1 MLGGLMMGP
10 IDTDV
15 DLTELEEDDTA
26 AEDEAQEQLLASQN
40 IATPASDVLS
50 GTDLDDVI
58 DAMNGDDQVN
68 GYAGDDLLSGESGD
82 DQMLG
87 GDGNDT
93 LLGESGQD
101 DLHGGFG
108 DDQIQG
114 GDDADNIWG
123 HMGNDTLSGNEGDD
137 TLTGGAG
144 SDTLFGNDG
153 DDGLHG
159 NDGNDSLV
167 GGAGEDV
174 LFGGNGDDHVEGG
187 SDTVRDFLNGGQ
199 GDDLLIAQE
208 ADVLTGGDGSDT
220 FAIDASAGSFNQSAQ
235 IIDFNADEDQIE
247 IMLNEEDY
255 EQGQKNI
262 RIETNDDGSSVVYL
276 NDEEVL
282 IVNSETPLL
291 LKDIMLTTDSNVDLS
306 SLEDTV
312 EVTDGDIQEELPKT
326 RMAEMIPTDNLS
338 ETVSVDLGGTPE
350 IDYQINENADAEFLS
365 GSTGDDNL
373 EGGDGNDTLRGGRGE
388 DNLHGGDGDDQIRG
402 GAHTDHLWGDLGD
415 DELKG
420 NNGNDYLD
428 GGTGEDVLFGGN
440 GNDHLEGGSDEVK
453 DFLYGG
459 RGDDLLIAQE
469 ADVLTGGEGS
479 DTFAI
484 DTSAGSFEQNAQII
498 DFNANEDQIEIMLD
512 ETNFDQGLKNI
523 RIETNDI
530 GQSVVYLNNETIV
543 AINAETPLSL
553 NDIVLSKANT

>member
-68 GYAGDDLLSGESGD
+68 GYAGDDLLSGGSDG

-159 NDGNDSLV
+159 NDGNDSFV

-199 GDDLLIAQE
+199 GDELLIAQE

-220 FAIDASAGSFNQSAQ
+220 FAIDASAGSFDQSAQ
-235 IIDFNADEDQIE
+235 IIDFNAD
-247 IMLNEEDY
+247 
-255 EQGQKNI
+255 
-262 RIETNDDGSSVVYL
+262 
-276 NDEEVL
+276 
-282 IVNSETPLL
+282 
-291 LKDIMLTTDSNVDLS
+291 
-306 SLEDTV
+306 
-312 EVTDGDIQEELPKT
+312 
-326 RMAEMIPTDNLS
+326 
-338 ETVSVDLGGTPE
+338 
-350 IDYQINENADAEFLS
+350 
-365 GSTGDDNL
+365 
-373 EGGDGNDTLRGGRGE
+373 
-388 DNLHGGDGDDQIRG
+388 
-402 GAHTDHLWGDLGD
+402 
-415 DELKG
+415 
-420 NNGNDYLD
+420 
-428 GGTGEDVLFGGN
+428 
-440 GNDHLEGGSDEVK
+440 
-453 DFLYGG
+453 
-459 RGDDLLIAQE
+459 
-469 ADVLTGGEGS
+469 
-479 DTFAI
+479 
-484 DTSAGSFEQNAQII
+484 
-498 DFNANEDQIEIMLD
+498 EDQIEIMLD

-543 AINAETPLSL
+543 AINAEKPLSL

>member
-1 MLGGLMMGP
+1 
-10 IDTDV
+10 
-15 DLTELEEDDTA
+15 
-26 AEDEAQEQLLASQN
+26 
-40 IATPASDVLS
+40 
-50 GTDLDDVI
+50 
-58 DAMNGDDQVN
+58 
-68 GYAGDDLLSGESGD
+68 
-82 DQMLG
+82 
-87 GDGNDT
+87 
-93 LLGESGQD
+93 
-101 DLHGGFG
+101 
-108 DDQIQG
+108 
-114 GDDADNIWG
+114 
-123 HMGNDTLSGNEGDD
+123 
-137 TLTGGAG
+137 
-144 SDTLFGNDG
+144 
-153 DDGLHG
+153 
-159 NDGNDSLV
+159 
-167 GGAGEDV
+167 
-174 LFGGNGDDHVEGG
+174 
-187 SDTVRDFLNGGQ
+187 
-199 GDDLLIAQE
+199 
-208 ADVLTGGDGSDT
+208 
-220 FAIDASAGSFNQSAQ
+220 
-235 IIDFNADEDQIE
+235 
-247 IMLNEEDY
+247 
-255 EQGQKNI
+255 
-262 RIETNDDGSSVVYL
+262 
-276 NDEEVL
+276 
-282 IVNSETPLL
+282 
-291 LKDIMLTTDSNVDLS
+291 MLTTDSNVDLS

-338 ETVSVDLGGTPE
+338 ETVSDDLGGTPK
-350 IDYQINENADAEFLS
+350 IDYQINENADAEFIS
-365 GSTGDDNL
+365 CSTGDDNL

-428 GGTGEDVLFGGN
+428 GGTGEDVLFGGI